1 MNLESARQ
9 QMVQQQVRAWEVLD
23 PRVLEVLGTLRRE
36 AFVPAQF
43 RSLAFADTEIPLGHG
58 QFMMAP
64 KVEGRLLQ
72 ALDLTGEETVLE
84 VGTGSGFLTACLA
97 RLARQVSSVEIYPDM
112 SAAAARTL
120 EEQEIRNVTLEV
132 ADIMGTAINRT
143 YDAIAVT
150 ASSPRRIR
158 RLEKA
163 LKPGGRL
170 FIIVGDA
177 PAMEA
182 LLITRLS
189 DTNWTSE
196 SLFETS
202 ASELVNAEQ
211 RSRFTF

>member
-23 PRVLEVLGTLRRE
+23 ARVLEVLGTLQRE
-36 AFVPAQF
+36 TFVPGKYQ
-43 RSLAFADTEIPLGHG
+43 SLAFADTEIPLPHG

-72 ALDLTGEETVLE
+72 SLDLSGDESVLE

-97 RLARQVSSVEIYPDM
+97 RLARQVSSVELHADM
-112 SAAAARTL
+112 SASAATRL
-120 EEQEIRNVTLEV
+120 DEQGIRNVSLEV
-132 ADIMGTAINRT
+132 ADALGIEIGKT

-158 RLEKA
+158 RFEKA
-163 LKPGGRL
+163 LKPGGRM
-170 FIIVGDA
+170 FIVVGDA

-182 LLITRLS
+182 LLITRVNETS
-189 DTNWTSE
+189 WTSE

-202 ASELVNAEQ
+202 TPPLINAEQ
-211 RSRFTF
+211 PSRFAF